1 MHYYIISGELSGDI
15 YGARLIQA
23 LKKLDAHHK
32 FTCWGGGYMKNA
44 GGDLI
49 VDIDSLAFMGFWE
62 VIKNSRVIL
71 KNLIFA
77 KDHIRKTKPDAIILI
92 DYPGFN
98 IKIAQY
104 AKKLGIPVFWFVAP
118 QVWAWNKNRIK
129 VMRRCID
136 KLFVILPFELSYF
149 NQRGINTFYYG
160 HPMLDVVNIPTVDI
174 KKESIIALMPGSR
187 IQEINHMLP
196 TMLNA
201 VKSVDGYRCV
211 VICANNIP
219 ISVYKKIING
229 ANVTLEYDKS
239 ILKYVTAA
247 LVTSGTAT
255 LELAI
260 LKIPQIVCY
269 KLSLVS
275 YFLARFFSSI
285 KYISLVNILA
295 DKPVVK
301 ELIQHNFT
309 VDNLKKEL
317 GILLQEK
324 SNKKMIRAYANV
336 VNQIGPKGCF
346 KNIALVIYSDLIDV
360 KNN

>member
-15 YGARLIQA
+15 YGARLIKA
-23 LKKLDAHHK
+23 LKKIDANYK
-32 FTCWGGGYMKNA
+32 FTCWGGGGMKKA

-49 VDIDSLAFMGFWE
+49 VDLDSLAFMGFWE

-77 KDHIRKTKPDAIILI
+77 KGHIQKTQPDAIILI

-104 AKKLGIPVFWFVAP
+104 AQKIGIPVFWFVAP

-149 NQRGINTFYYG
+149 KQRGINTFYYG
-160 HPMLDVVNIPTVDI
+160 HPMMDVVNIPTIDS

-187 IQEINHMLP
+187 IQEIKHMLP
-196 TMLNA
+196 TMLKA
-201 VKSVDGYRCV
+201 VKSLHGYRCV
-211 VICANNIP
+211 VICASNIP
-219 ISVYKKIING
+219 ISVYEQIING
-229 ANVTLEYDKS
+229 DSVTLEYDKS
-239 ILKYVTAA
+239 ILKSVTAA

-275 YFLARFFSSI
+275 YILARFFSSI

-301 ELIQHNFT
+301 ELIQHNFN
-309 VDNLKKEL
+309 VDNIKKEL
-317 GILLQEK
+317 GIILQEK
-324 SNKKMIRAYANV
+324 SNKKMMREYTNIV
-336 VNQIGPKGCF
+336 DKIGPKGCF
-346 KNIALVIYSDLIDV
+346 ENIACVIYSDLID
-360 KNN
+360 